1 MESILLQAKKKFEE
15 ITQSENLLE
24 KDVSVIVKM
33 LSPEEAIGNPDRKDF
48 PIVVGKERVI
58 EAVFEGVNAH
68 SFTDTPKEFTGKL
81 KEVLNLP
88 LETNGERAVFIA
100 VMNAVLKYLNI
111 IRTTLHCRDNEP
123 EQCAKEISMHIKQ
136 KYEQVKTIG
145 LIGLNPAILESLS
158 SSFGPEN
165 VKLTDLNRDNIGS
178 QKYGVEVWDGN
189 TKTEKLAE
197 VTDLVLLTGTTFVNS
212 TFDRIWEAIRQYK
225 KEYIIYGVTSAGI
238 CELMNLNRL
247 CPYGRE

>member
-1 MESILLQAKKKFEE
+1 MESILLQAKEKFEQ
-15 ITQSENLLE
+15 IAHSKNILD

-33 LSPEEAIGNPDRKDF
+33 LSPEEAIGNPERRDF

-88 LETNGERAVFIA
+88 LVSNGERAILIA

-123 EQCAKEISMHIKQ
+123 EQCAKEIAAHIKQ
-136 KYEQVKTIG
+136 KYERVKRVG

-158 SSFGPEN
+158 GSFGQEN
-165 VKLTDLNRDNIGS
+165 INLTDLNRDNIGRV
-178 QKYGVEVWDGN
+178 KYGVEAWDGN
-189 TKTEKLAE
+189 VMTEKLAE
-197 VTDLVLLTGTTFVNS
+197 VTDLVLLTGTTFVND
-212 TFDRIWEAIRQYK
+212 TFDRIWNAIQKYK
-225 KEYIIYGVTSAGI
+225 KEYIIYGVTSAGV

-247 CPYGRE
+247 CPYGRV